1 MLQNNGIS
9 EKKNEHVFQIYYQKS
24 ARNFMPFIKINLN
37 PLELCRVDS
46 VLVNYHIFQW
56 MLQCVAFI
64 NHPLSPQCLCF
75 QMGKTKI
82 KGNSSIHSCNFQ
94 ITVINANYIFLE
106 MTLWY
111 RKIDVLKNFNYISI
125 LMCKLLWI
133 IKNNFN
139 SLCNLEL
146 T

>member
-24 ARNFMPFIKINLN
+24 ARNFMPFIGVMQSWFCLGKLPYIPVNAQAPVCGLYK
-37 PLELCRVDS
+37 PPSISPVLRFQTGKKKLRVTQAFT
-46 VLVNYHIFQW
+46 VAIFR
-56 MLQCVAFI
+56 L
-64 NHPLSPQCLCF
+64 
-75 QMGKTKI
+75 
-82 KGNSSIHSCNFQ
+82 
-94 ITVINANYIFLE
+94 INANYIFLE

-111 RKIDVLKNFNYISI
+111 RKIDVLKNFNYTSI

>member
-56 MLQCVAFI
+56 MHKLQCGLYKPPSISPVLTFPNGKKKLRVTQAFTVAIFK
-64 NHPLSPQCLCF
+64 L
-75 QMGKTKI
+75 
-82 KGNSSIHSCNFQ
+82 
-94 ITVINANYIFLE
+94 INANYIFLE

-111 RKIDVLKNFNYISI
+111 RKIDVLKNFNYTSI

>member
-56 MLQCVAFI
+56 MHKLQCVAFI
-64 NHPLSPQCLCF
+64 NTLYLPSAYVSKRARQKLRVTQAF
-75 QMGKTKI
+75 
-82 KGNSSIHSCNFQ
+82 
-94 ITVINANYIFLE
+94 TVAIFRLINANYIFLE

-111 RKIDVLKNFNYISI
+111 RKIDVLKNFNYTSI

>member
-46 VLVNYHIFQW
+46 VLVNYHIFQC
-56 MLQCVAFI
+56 MHKLQCVAFI
-64 NHPLSPQCLCF
+64 NHRLSPQCLRF
-75 QMGKTKI
+75 QTGKKKLRVTQA
-82 KGNSSIHSCNFQ
+82 F
-94 ITVINANYIFLE
+94 TVAIFRLINANYIFLE

-111 RKIDVLKNFNYISI
+111 RKIDVLKNFNYTSI
-125 LMCKLLWI
+125 LMCKSLWI

>member
-56 MLQCVAFI
+56 MHKLQCGLYK
-64 NHPLSPQCLCF
+64 PLSISPAQT
-75 QMGKTKI
+75 GKKKLRVTQA
-82 KGNSSIHSCNFQ
+82 F
-94 ITVINANYIFLE
+94 TVAIFRLINANYIFLE

-111 RKIDVLKNFNYISI
+111 RKIDVLKNFNYTSI

-139 SLCNLEL
+139 SLWNLEL